1 MGEITIYDL
10 NLILQ
15 LIIFALFLIGVYYV
29 KGQERSFRNHRLFMG
44 AAILLNAI
52 LIFLIMGRSFFTYTG
67 LLVERFYEFGP
78 LITWIHAIVGG
89 LAETLGVTFLF
100 KHPLK
105 IRSWMRMTA
114 TLWTIALLIGITFYT
129 YYYVL

>member
-1 MGEITIYDL
+1 MSGITIFDF

-29 KGQERSFRNHRLFMG
+29 KGRERSLRKHRVFMG
-44 AAILLNAI
+44 AAILLNAV
-52 LIFLIMGRSFFTYTG
+52 LIFLIMGKSFFTYSG

-78 LITWIHAIVGG
+78 SITWVHAVVGS
-89 LAETLGVTFLF
+89 LAEIFGVAFLF
-100 KHPLK
+100 KHP
-105 IRSWMRMTA
+105 RNVRFWMRMTA
-114 TLWTIALLIGITFYT
+114 TLWTVALLLGITFYI

>member
-1 MGEITIYDL
+1 VGGITIYDL

-29 KGQERSFRNHRLFMG
+29 KRLEIGKHRLFMG

-52 LIFLIMGRSFFTYTG
+52 LIFLIMGRSFFTYSS
-67 LLVERFYEFGP
+67 LLVEKFYEFGP
-78 LITWIHAIVGG
+78 SITWVHAIVGG
-89 LAETLGVTFLF
+89 LAEILGVTFLF
-100 KHPLK
+100 KHPRK

-114 TLWTIALLIGITFYT
+114 TLWTVALLLGITFYI

>member
-1 MGEITIYDL
+1 MGGITIYDL

-29 KGQERSFRNHRLFMG
+29 KRGEMGKHRLFMG
-44 AAILLNAI
+44 AAILLNTI
-52 LIFLIMGRSFFTYTG
+52 LIFLIMGRSLLTYSG
-67 LLVERFYEFGP
+67 LIVEKFYEFGP
-78 LITWIHAIVGG
+78 SITWVHAIVGG
-89 LAETLGVTFLF
+89 LAEILGVAFLF
-100 KHPLK
+100 KHPRK

-114 TLWTIALLIGITFYT
+114 TLWTIALLLGIAFYM